1 MPGIWNQIVV
11 WVQVLAL
18 SFLSWVTLGKGPR
31 LSERQGPLDLMELI
45 MLTSQGTGR
54 TLSEYSAGL
63 MQCPVHAGAQLAI
76 PTRTLGS
83 KMDKEAGSP
92 G

>member
-11 WVQVLAL
+11 WVQLLAL

-45 MLTSQGTGR
+45 MLTFQGTGR
-54 TLSEYSAGL
+54 TLST
-63 MQCPVHAGAQLAI
+63 QQ
-76 PTRTLGS
+76 GS
-83 KMDKEAGSP
+83 CSVQYMLVLS
-92 G
+92 

>member
-1 MPGIWNQIVV
+1 MPDIWNQIVV
-11 WVQVLAL
+11 WVQLLAL
-18 SFLSWVTLGKGPR
+18 SFLSWVTLGKG
-31 LSERQGPLDLMELI
+31 LSEQQAPLGLLGLI
-45 MLTSQGTGR
+45 MLTSQGAGR

-63 MQCPVHAGAQLAI
+63 MQCLVHAGAQLAI

-83 KMDKEAGSP
+83 KKDKEAGSP